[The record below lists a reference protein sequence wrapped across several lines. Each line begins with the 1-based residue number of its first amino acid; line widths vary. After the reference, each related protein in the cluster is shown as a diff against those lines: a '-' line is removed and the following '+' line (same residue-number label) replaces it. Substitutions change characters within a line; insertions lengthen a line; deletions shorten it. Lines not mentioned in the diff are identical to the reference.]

1 MADDFLRAVAL
12 LMVFEGLLPF
22 LSPQRFRESL
32 LRAASVGDK
41 PLRIIGLVAM
51 VGGAAL
57 LHFTGA
63 SA

>member
-22 LSPQRFRESL
+22 LSPRRFREGL

-41 PLRIIGLVAM
+41 SLRRVGLAAM
-51 VGGAAL
+51 VGGATL
-57 LHFTGA
+57 LHFAGA
-63 SA
+63 AA

>member
-1 MADDFLRAVAL
+1 MVDDFLRAVAL

-22 LSPQRFRESL
+22 LSPRRFRESM
-32 LRAASVGDK
+32 LRAASVGDQ
-41 PLRIIGLVAM
+41 PLRVIGLVAM

-57 LHFTGA
+57 LHFAGA